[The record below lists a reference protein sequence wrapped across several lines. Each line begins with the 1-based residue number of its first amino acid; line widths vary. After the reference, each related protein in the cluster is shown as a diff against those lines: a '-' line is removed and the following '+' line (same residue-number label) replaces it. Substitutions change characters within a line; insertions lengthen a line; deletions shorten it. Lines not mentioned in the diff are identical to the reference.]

1 MSKSMDV
8 IIDINAIIYD
18 NEFVLQ
24 LTSKFFYYYH
34 VNQLF
39 PTFTLILR
47 DQA

>member
-8 IIDINAIIYD
+8 IIVINAIIYD

-34 VNQLF
+34 VNQVFQLLLWF
-39 PTFTLILR
+39 
-47 DQA
+47 